1 VPNYNATNS
10 DSMPIPVLNDFSSF
24 GM

>member
-1 VPNYNATNS
+1 VPNYSAINNDYLPS
-10 DSMPIPVLNDFSSF
+10 PVLNDFSSF